1 MHEKYCSR
9 RSSILSPNLRTTG
22 TERVNNEFT
31 VALIAQGEN
40 ECYWANVMQLMI
52 FMHTKFSYAFH
63 DQFTDI
69 LQNIQDPDIPEDVKK
84 TTFAHRLFKLY
95 SGMRYKDGHNK
106 EGRSWGLAFPML
118 CAIVCSG
125 FLDASCS
132 VMSFSGGRAQM
143 DAPIKPLHFR
153 YIPPAHF
160 AGPRA
165 TRSTSN
171 LIQSTKNLKDFIS
184 SIDNLGYKLFGGI
197 LGITGSSEESER
209 GGHYVTFVLDKTNEY
224 TFIDTVKRPEETQ
237 VKRSLEK
244 INYKGT
250 VDELILLYY
259 MSPNE
264 HVDLQDEFTKLHLG
278 HVSGHT
284 DGTPSRRGAGAP
296 PTPET

>member
-1 MHEKYCSR
+1 MHEKYPRR
-9 RSSILSPNLRTTG
+9 RSSVLSPNLRTTG

-63 DQFTDI
+63 DQFTEL
-69 LQNIQDPDIPEDVKK
+69 LQNIQNPDIPEDVKK
-84 TTFAHRLFKLY
+84 AIAHRLFKLY

-132 VMSFSGGRAQM
+132 VMSFSEDRAQM
-143 DAPIKPLHFR
+143 DQPIKPLHFR

-165 TRSTSN
+165 TRSTSK
-171 LIQSTKNLKDFIS
+171 LIESTEKLKKFIS

-197 LGITGSSEESER
+197 LGITGSSEKSER
-209 GGHYVTFVLDKTNEY
+209 GGHYVTFVLDATNEY

-237 VKRSLEK
+237 VKKTLEK
-244 INYKGT
+244 IQYKGT

-264 HVDLQDEFTKLHLG
+264 HVDLQDEFTRLHLG
-278 HVSGHT
+278 DGHT
-284 DGTPSRRGAGAP
+284 DDGTPSRRGAGAP
-296 PTPET
+296 STPET